1 MHIFFHSHDLLRGL
15 FYGLLAA
22 LIWSGHSTATT
33 LGLEAG
39 MSPTDITGLRVL
51 VAGGLLWPYLLK
63 RRTLVRRLGL
73 WRCLLLICCVGVPY
87 GFLNSAGLQF
97 APVSHAAVICLG
109 LVPLAS
115 MVLARGL
122 FGQRLNMRALLSM
135 TVMLGGLTLF
145 AAGMSGI
152 GLGNGADSWIGDLL
166 FLICAC
172 LWALFG
178 ICAARWQVP
187 SLLAVA
193 ITSVGS
199 MPFVG
204 VWLGFWPPNFSAIAL
219 SDWVF
224 QAFYQG
230 VLVAG
235 VAIYAIS
242 RAGAALGAQKSA
254 LFSALAPCGASL
266 VGGWVLNQPVSAMQ
280 WLGITVVTVGMVLA
294 MLSKPVPSTSGQDSH
309 LSRTFTD
316 A

>member
-1 MHIFFHSHDLLRGL
+1 MHTFFHSHDLLRGL

-39 MSPTDITGLRVL
+39 LSPTDITGLRVL

-63 RRTLVRRLGL
+63 RRKLVQRLGL
-73 WRCLLLICCVGVPY
+73 WRCLLMICCVGVPY

-97 APVSHAAVICLG
+97 APVSHAGVICLG

-115 MVLARGL
+115 MVLARGI
-122 FGQRLNMRALLSM
+122 FGQQLSVRALLSM
-135 TVMLGGLTLF
+135 AVMLAGLTIF
-145 AAGMSGI
+145 AAGISGI
-152 GLGNGADSWIGDLL
+152 GRGAVNSWIGDLL

-204 VWLGFWPPNFSAIAL
+204 VWLGFWPPSFSAIAL
-219 SDWVF
+219 SDWLF

-266 VGGWVLNQPVSAMQ
+266 VGWMMLGQPVSMLQ
-280 WLGITVVTVGMVLA
+280 WTGIVVVTVGMLLA
-294 MLSKPVPSTSGQDSH
+294 MLSQPSSPIKHSCPARSG
-309 LSRTFTD
+309 
-316 A
+316 

>member
-1 MHIFFHSHDLLRGL
+1 MHTFFHSHDLLRGL

-39 MSPTDITGLRVL
+39 LSPTDITGLRVL

-63 RRTLVRRLGL
+63 RRKLVQRLGF
-73 WRCLLLICCVGVPY
+73 WRCLLMICCVGVPY
-87 GFLNSAGLQF
+87 GFLNSVGLQF
-97 APVSHAAVICLG
+97 APVSHAGVICLG

-115 MVLARGL
+115 MVLARGV
-122 FGQRLNMRALLSM
+122 FGQRLTLRALLSM
-135 TVMLGGLTLF
+135 AVMLAGLMIF
-145 AAGMSGI
+145 AAGISGM
-152 GLGNGADSWIGDLL
+152 GTGAANSWIGDLL
-166 FLICAC
+166 FLVCAC

-187 SLLAVA
+187 ALLAVA

-204 VWLGFWPPNFSAIAL
+204 FWLGIWPPTFSVIAL

-266 VGGWVLNQPVSAMQ
+266 VGWWILNQSVSAMQ
-280 WLGITVVTVGMVLA
+280 WLGIIVVTVGMVLA
-294 MLSKPVPSTSGQDSH
+294 MRSKPPPSP
-309 LSRTFTD
+309 TD
-316 A
+316 QEAFVRKI